1 MLVAAAMTS
10 HIHSEADLAT
20 ALATLTA
27 ADPRLAAVLKL
38 SGPPPL
44 RRRDG
49 GFAGLASII
58 VSQQLSTASA
68 GAIWA
73 RLSKALDPFD
83 AAPVRRARTST
94 LLRAG
99 LSAAKVKTLKAIAA
113 AITNGE

>member
-10 HIHSEADLAT
+10 HIHNETDLAT
-20 ALATLTA
+20 PLATLTA
-27 ADPRLAAVLKL
+27 RDPRLAAVLNT

-68 GAIWA
+68 NAIWG
-73 RLSKALDPFD
+73 RLAKTFDPFD
-83 AAPVRRARTST
+83 PAAVRRARAAT
-94 LLRAG
+94 LARAG
-99 LSAAKVKTLKAIAA
+99 ISAAKIKTLKAIAA
-113 AITNGE
+113 AI